1 MCTLWSNVPS
11 DSFLYQVI
19 GTVPQMKQDES
30 ELALTAI
37 MQERKSGSRVD
48 QFKSLSAFFLFLLF
62 GTLQTNEKLWEKE
75 SMRDVYYDDTG

>member
-1 MCTLWSNVPS
+1 
-11 DSFLYQVI
+11 
-19 GTVPQMKQDES
+19 MKQDES

-37 MQERKSGSRVD
+37 TQVRKSGSRVD

-62 GTLQTNEKLWEKE
+62 GTLQTNEKLLLLWEKE